1 MCLFDSHAH
10 LDDQKYDDDR
20 ESLIDTFKAN
30 NIARVVNIGC
40 DIKTSLKSVELAEKY
55 EFIYATVGIH
65 PQEADKVDESDI
77 KTLENLTTHKKVV
90 AIGEIGLDYHY
101 PTPERSIQKKLFI
114 LQIKLARKTN
124 LPIVIHSRD
133 ASEDT
138 YEIIKEYAKDMKF
151 LLHCFSQSAEM
162 AKKYIELGGKLAFG
176 GTLTFKNAKSSPEI
190 VKQTDIKDILIETDS
205 PYLTPEPF
213 RGKRNNPTYVKYVA
227 EKIAEIKDM
236 SFEEVARI
244 TYDNAVEFYG
254 I

>member
-1 MCLFDSHAH
+1 
-10 LDDQKYDDDR
+10 
-20 ESLIDTFKAN
+20 
-30 NIARVVNIGC
+30 
-40 DIKTSLKSVELAEKY
+40 
-55 EFIYATVGIH
+55 
-65 PQEADKVDESDI
+65 
-77 KTLENLTTHKKVV
+77 
-90 AIGEIGLDYHY
+90 
-101 PTPERSIQKKLFI
+101 
-114 LQIKLARKTN
+114 
-124 LPIVIHSRD
+124 
-133 ASEDT
+133 
-138 YEIIKEYAKDMKF
+138 MKF